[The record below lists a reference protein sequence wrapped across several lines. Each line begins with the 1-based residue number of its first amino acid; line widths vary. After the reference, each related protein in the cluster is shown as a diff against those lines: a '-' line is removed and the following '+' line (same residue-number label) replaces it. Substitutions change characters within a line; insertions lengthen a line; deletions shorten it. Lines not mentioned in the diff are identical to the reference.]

1 MNNFRALVIE
11 AAALA
16 DTPAA
21 LAGIADE
28 LETLVETEHFTG
40 YQHQRLTAI
49 VWALRMAGETQN
61 EEER

>member
-1 MNNFRALVIE
+1 MNNFRALVQE

-21 LAGIADE
+21 LTSIADE
-28 LETLVETEHFTG
+28 LEALIYVEHFTG

-49 VWALRMAGETQN
+49 VWALRMAGEVAP
-61 EEER
+61 

>member
-1 MNNFRALVIE
+1 MTDFRALVIE

-16 DTPAA
+16 NTPAA

-28 LETLVETEHFTG
+28 LEALVETEHFTH

-49 VWALRMAGETQN
+49 VWALRMMGETTN
-61 EEER
+61 ERN